1 MIPEHD
7 PAAEWPYPIKEGDSS
22 DTRPAASEALQVV
35 IRALDPID
43 SIIVRRR
50 ILAAAAVYWGID
62 VKLNP

>member
-7 PAAEWPYPIKEGDSS
+7 PAAEWPYPIKECDSS
-22 DTRPAASEALQVV
+22 GTRPAASEARQVV

-43 SIIVRRR
+43 STIVRRR
-50 ILAAAAVYWGID
+50 ILAAAAADRGID